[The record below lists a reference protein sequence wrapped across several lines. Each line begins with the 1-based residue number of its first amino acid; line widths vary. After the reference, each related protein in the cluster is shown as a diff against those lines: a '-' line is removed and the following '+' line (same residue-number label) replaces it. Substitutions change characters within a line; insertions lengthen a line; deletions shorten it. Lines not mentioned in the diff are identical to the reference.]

1 MVAVSTVEIDD
12 FCRVSKLKAQ
22 AERVLLNESP
32 TVGVM
37 SCVPFDDIDVSQ
49 AFSRRSEI
57 K

>member
-1 MVAVSTVEIDD
+1 MVPVSTVEIDD